1 MSRHSIVLIILI
13 ASSTSA
19 YAQRGGRG
27 DALQNYLGE
36 NRNPSLL
43 LQLKYEK
50 TRLYF
55 SASELR
61 KKLRS
66 NIILTDP
73 ATGLTHLYEG
83 VSVKQLVPSG
93 TLNHVSGSLEAF
105 AEHQQELTVLCSDI
119 DFQTTP
125 LVADTVDGKALTGYV
140 PYYLVVKTHQG
151 FVSPLRNVKL
161 IEIKTS
167 RQIR

>member
-61 KKLRS
+61 KKPRS

-83 VSVKQLVPSG
+83 VSVEQLVPSEQPEQEG
-93 TLNHVSGSLEAF
+93 RHRGNAGSWHSRSKEEA
-105 AEHQQELTVLCSDI
+105 
-119 DFQTTP
+119 
-125 LVADTVDGKALTGYV
+125 KAV
-140 PYYLVVKTHQG
+140 HA
-151 FVSPLRNVKL
+151 SP
-161 IEIKTS
+161 I
-167 RQIR
+167 